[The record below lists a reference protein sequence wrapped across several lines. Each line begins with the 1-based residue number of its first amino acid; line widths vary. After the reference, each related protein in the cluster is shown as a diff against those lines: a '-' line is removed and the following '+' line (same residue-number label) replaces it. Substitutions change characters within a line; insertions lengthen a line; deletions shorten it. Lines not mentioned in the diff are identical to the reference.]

1 MTLLS
6 LVLGTF
12 DAPASTSRW
21 HVAATAYPPGNVRA
35 PIWEGMKAPS
45 SFRQL
50 LRNLHFA
57 AEVPLERV
65 LLYPGHKVHQ
75 RLWTAQSNEIIP
87 LPHVDKIAP
96 VLENIPNGG
105 NYATSRTTW
114 AAELTKEV
122 FGSNSKIDDHL
133 ILPIHQ
139 DSELVACLGW
149 TQECSAIRSIMADA
163 STVRR
168 AFRMAWALESARS
181 ECQGMRWVLSRCD
194 RLVAAVRPNGEIL
207 ALSTSASDLLK
218 SLEVGPCYYFHTGE
232 PELPTHLA
240 QAITKKSADQV
251 KLSKRFTARFDPIGS
266 MSDAWQPVI
275 GVEFFVEKAPGLH
288 LPPPTSLLTP
298 VERQV
303 YELIRTGATNREIS
317 EHRGTAFATT
327 KNQVSTILSKLGVTR
342 RHHLLICPADY
353 PDANFQ
359 LHNPGMH
366 GVINSSR

>member
-1 MTLLS
+1 
-6 LVLGTF
+6 
-12 DAPASTSRW
+12 
-21 HVAATAYPPGNVRA
+21 
-35 PIWEGMKAPS
+35 MKASS
-45 SFRQL
+45 SFQQL

-57 AEVPLERV
+57 AKVPLSWI
-65 LLYPGHKVHQ
+65 LLHPGNAVNQ
-75 RLWTAQSNEIIP
+75 RLWNVQSDEFISIP
-87 LPHVDKIAP
+87 DADKIAP
-96 VLENIPNGG
+96 VLARIPTGG
-105 NYATSRTTW
+105 NPATIRAPW
-114 AAELTKEV
+114 ATELTKTL
-122 FGSNSKIDDHL
+122 FGPFSKINDFL

-207 ALSTSASDLLK
+207 TLSPSASDLLK
-218 SLEVGPCYYFHTGE
+218 SIEVGPSHYFHTGE

-240 QAITKKSADQV
+240 QAIAKKSAGQV
-251 KLSKRFTARFDPIGS
+251 RLNKTCTARFDPIGS

-275 GVEFFVEKAPGLH
+275 GLEFSVEKAPPLH
-288 LPPPTSLLTP
+288 LPPPISLLSP

-303 YELIRTGATNREIS
+303 FELIKTGATNKEIS
-317 EHRGTAFATT
+317 QQRGTAFATT

-342 RHHLLICPADY
+342 RHHLLIGRSDFPTLT
-353 PDANFQ
+353 F
-359 LHNPGMH
+359 
-366 GVINSSR
+366 SSTNRE